1 MMERCHFNAFLNEAV
16 NIQTSIAGHD
26 VSDLSMY
33 EIMYRSNFNNY
44 VNDAKQIQ
52 NDAVRK
58 KVVIE
63 YLASNI
69 ITTANPKQNCQ
80 NVAALAGDSTG
91 IRNVCGNYYYSPMNT
106 MQPVQR
112 NIDSTLQHHLNINLE
127 STNSVCATF
136 VRHDVDSSQAIISRN
151 ASVMDCYV
159 LLEKI
164 TISKYQKSLRQP
176 SVLLKQISWR
186 QMQTVMPECK
196 VHLSD
201 ECFHVL

>member
-1 MMERCHFNAFLNEAV
+1 MIEYKRSFQDASQLSIAEILEKSHFSQYIDQASHLQENSVGGITNSGNLKWTVSEMMERYHFNAFLNESV
-16 NIQTSIAGHD
+16 NIRASIAGHD

-33 EIMYRSNFNNY
+33 EIMYCSNFNNY

-58 KVVIE
+58 KVVIQ

-91 IRNVCGNYYYSPMNT
+91 IRNVCGNDYCFPVNT

-112 NIDSTLQHHLNINLE
+112 NIDSTLQHHLNINPE
-127 STNSVCATF
+127 SSN
-136 VRHDVDSSQAIISRN
+136 
-151 ASVMDCYV
+151 
-159 LLEKI
+159 
-164 TISKYQKSLRQP
+164 
-176 SVLLKQISWR
+176 
-186 QMQTVMPECK
+186 
-196 VHLSD
+196 
-201 ECFHVL
+201 